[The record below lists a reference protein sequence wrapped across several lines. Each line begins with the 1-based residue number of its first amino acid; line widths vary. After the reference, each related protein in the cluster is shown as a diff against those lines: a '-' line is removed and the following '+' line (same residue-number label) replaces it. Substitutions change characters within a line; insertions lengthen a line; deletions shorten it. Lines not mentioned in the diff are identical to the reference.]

1 MKLKWKVSRKLITRH
16 DGQRRWDQA
25 YQFLLRWAMEQE
37 AGKVPASSN
46 KEEHYN
52 GNSLVC
58 TCFDQHPTSEP
69 YD

>member
-1 MKLKWKVSRKLITRH
+1 MKSEWKVIRTFITRL
-16 DGQRRWDQA
+16 DGQRRWDYA

-37 AGKVPASSN
+37 AGKAPASSN

-58 TCFDQHPTSEP
+58 TCFDKQPTTEP